1 MADVLIVGA
10 GLVGSLLSI
19 FLARLGYAVRVRERG
34 PDGRTTRRTSARSIN
49 LTLCERG
56 FNALARVGVAD
67 AVRAI
72 VVPAR
77 GRIIHGVD
85 GSVTFQPYGNHGEA
99 IYSVSRNRLN
109 AVLLD
114 HAAAQPHV
122 ELRFEE
128 ECVGI
133 DWEAGSLQFASR
145 ARGTTSVESATRV
158 CASDGA
164 FSRVRFQC
172 LRRGRVNYSQQYST
186 QGYKELSMPAT
197 PAGDWALD
205 PHAVHIWPRRDHM
218 LIAFANVDRTFTCA
232 LHMAYEGHPSYASIR
247 SAEDART
254 LFRRSFPDAIDLL
267 PHLEAEFVAHPVNA
281 MVTVRCFPWVFDDWL
296 LLIGDAAH
304 AIFPSY
310 GQGAN
315 AGFEDCRLL
324 ADCLQRRDQAWGTAL
339 ADYQAARKADADAI
353 ADLSEAHFYEL
364 RDHVGDPRFLLRKE
378 IERRFNQLEPSRFE
392 DLYSMV
398 SFTTRPYAEALAI
411 GRQQR
416 ALVDEILS
424 VPDCQQK
431 LRFGHLDQR
440 IHDLLHHAA
449 GLQEDHV

>member
-1 MADVLIVGA
+1 MTQVLIVGA
-10 GLVGSLLSI
+10 GLVGALLSTV
-19 FLARLGYAVRVRERG
+19 LARLGYSVRVCERG
-34 PDGRTTRRTSARSIN
+34 PDCRTMPPTSARSIN

-56 FNALARVGVAD
+56 FNALARVGLAD
-67 AVRAI
+67 AVREI

-77 GRIIHGVD
+77 GRMIHGVD
-85 GSVTFQPYGNHGEA
+85 GSLTFQPYGSRGEA

-109 AVLLD
+109 ALLLD
-114 HAAAQPHV
+114 HAAAHSQV
-122 ELRFEE
+122 ELRFHE

-133 DWEAGSLQFASR
+133 DWESGAVRLASR
-145 ARGTTSVESATRV
+145 ALGTTSVEPATRI

-164 FSRVRFQC
+164 FSGVRFQC
-172 LRRGRVNYSQQYST
+172 LRRARVDYSQRYST
-186 QGYKELSMPAT
+186 QGYKEFSMPAT
-197 PAGDWALD
+197 PAGDWPLD

-218 LIAFANVDRTFTCA
+218 LIAFANIDHTFTCS

-247 SAEDART
+247 SANDAVA
-254 LFRRSFPDAIDLL
+254 LFRTSFPDAIDLV
-267 PHLEAEFVAHPVNA
+267 PRLEAEFVDHPVNA
-281 MVTVRCFPWVFDDWL
+281 MVTVRCFPWVFDDRL

-310 GQGAN
+310 GQGTN
-315 AGFEDCRLL
+315 AGFEDCLLL
-324 ADCLQRRDQAWGTAL
+324 ADCLRQRDHAWGPAL
-339 ADYQAARKADADAI
+339 ADYQTRRKADVDAI

-378 IERRFNQLEPSRFE
+378 IERRFNQLYPSRFQ

-411 GRQQR
+411 AREQR

-424 VPDCQQK
+424 VPGCEQK
-431 LRFGHLDQR
+431 LRLGDLDER
-440 IHDLLHHAA
+440 IHEVLHRTAS
-449 GLQEDHV
+449 LQEGHV